1 MSLQHL
7 QSVHTRPF
15 SLKKSSTCM
24 HVHVAFHIC
33 NEDYNIS
40 FMYIY
45 HVMVGGSITL
55 SATTKYIRTFT
66 LLIDLHVNCL
76 NPMNVEKNYKN

>member
-1 MSLQHL
+1 
-7 QSVHTRPF
+7 
-15 SLKKSSTCM
+15 
-24 HVHVAFHIC
+24 
-33 NEDYNIS
+33 
-40 FMYIY
+40 MYIY
-45 HVMVGGSITL
+45 HVIVGGSITL